1 MLIISIVTAA
11 TKNDNL
17 HDGSIAGL
25 LMHQVLYLGDKINSP
40 LRNFSLT
47 WHGIISCFCHKIISM
62 DQTT

>member
-47 WHGIISCFCHKIISM
+47 
-62 DQTT
+62 